1 MAGRF
6 SAAQVSSG
14 PDKSPMKT
22 IITGSSGVGKTWLVS
37 TIVDD
42 AGGPIFFLPV
52 EEGTKG
58 HSPDAAPQG
67 FRVGDR
73 WIAPRT
79 LAEFY
84 DACDEFMNVVNAQ
97 VDNGSGGKR
106 RPYRHFGV
114 DSLTGLEDLVLATA
128 CKLEGVAHMEA
139 AEYKKVWN
147 AAMPIW
153 KGVQNKLDD
162 IRRTGVNIWLIA
174 HATESFDAS
183 ETTGEVFRKR
193 DLMLRGSGKTLD
205 ELRTMWRGWADNVF
219 FLSRALS
226 VTKGTKDKRQM
237 AKLSGRV
244 LITRETG
251 SIFAKSRL
259 PIPEQIAATWADL
272 QRAMR
277 AKIPVNV
284 DKTRDQVT
292 AIAAQLADEERAAIE
307 ADLAAAK
314 TPTQVSAALSRA
326 QGMLAMLDQD
336 QGEVDDAG
344 DGSATP
350 GSPANGAGK
359 PVSDEEQLRAID
371 EGRA

>member
-22 IITGSSGVGKTWLVS
+22 IVTGSSGVGKTYFIS

-52 EEGTKG
+52 EEGAKG
-58 HSPDAAPQG
+58 LCPDAGPHG

-79 LAEFY
+79 LADFY
-84 DACDEFMNVVNAQ
+84 DACDEFQGVVNAP
-97 VDNGSGGKR
+97 VDNGAGGKR

-128 CKLEGVAHMEA
+128 CQTEGVPHMEA
-139 AEYKKVWN
+139 AEYKKIWN

-153 KGVQNKLDD
+153 KGVQNKLDE
-162 IRRTGVNIWLIA
+162 IRRSGVNIWLIA
-174 HATESFDAS
+174 HATEGFDAS

-205 ELRTMWRGWADNVF
+205 EARNMWRGWTDNVF
-219 FLSRALS
+219 FLSKTVS
-226 VTKGTKDKRQM
+226 VAKGTKDKRAM
-237 AKLSGRV
+237 AKLGGRV

-251 SIFAKSRL
+251 NIYAKSRL
-259 PIPEQIAATWADL
+259 PIPEQVAATWPDL
-272 QRAMR
+272 QKAMR

-284 DKTRDQVT
+284 DKTREQVA
-292 AIAAQLADEERAAIE
+292 AIAAQLPPEERVSVE
-307 ADLAAAK
+307 SDLAAAK
-314 TPTQVSAALSRA
+314 TPTLMAAALSRA
-326 QGMLAMLDQD
+326 QGMLAM
-336 QGEVDDAG
+336 VDAG
-344 DGSATP
+344 DDEGDATTAAT
-350 GSPANGAGK
+350 SKTNGAA
-359 PVSDEEQLRAID
+359 PPATMSDEERLAAID
-371 EGRA
+371 RGDM